1 MLSRSLQHQTNAKAL
16 QVGRRSLLIGGSI
29 LGLCADYAT
38 AVVFAVTYAGG
49 NALPMAGSIAS
60 VVLVRCLASMKMG
73 SLLPCAR
80 PLQRAP
86 SLLAMLFLLS
96 LGSEGQSNPLHTL
109 TGQQLTQTC
118 VKVSFSSSFC
128 DAVQICL
135 YGISFG
141 FSWGPIGGCLSPLRH
156 IQTPCL
162 LAQKTIL
169 RMTDSFAVVCMFVCC
184 LEDGERAAHRHCFQ
198 TRL

>member
-1 MLSRSLQHQTNAKAL
+1 MWSRSLQHQTNAEAL

-60 VVLVRCLASMKMG
+60 VVLVRCLASTKML
-73 SLLPCAR
+73 SLLPCAC
-80 PLQRAP
+80 PLQRP
-86 SLLAMLFLLS
+86 QSPLAMLFLLS
-96 LGSEGQSNPLHTL
+96 LGSEGQSHLLHTL
-109 TGQQLTQTC
+109 TGQQSTQSC
-118 VKVSFSSSFC
+118 VRMSFPSRFC

-141 FSWGPIGGCLSPLRH
+141 FSWGPIGGCFEPS
-156 IQTPCL
+156 
-162 LAQKTIL
+162 KT
-169 RMTDSFAVVCMFVCC
+169 
-184 LEDGERAAHRHCFQ
+184 
-198 TRL
+198 